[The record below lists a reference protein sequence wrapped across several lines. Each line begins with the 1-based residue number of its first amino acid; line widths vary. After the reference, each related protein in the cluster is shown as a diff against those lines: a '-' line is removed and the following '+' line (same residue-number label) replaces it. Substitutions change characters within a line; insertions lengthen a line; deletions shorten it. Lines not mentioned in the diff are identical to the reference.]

1 MVNLRAALSRRAL
14 RYETLGSDL
23 DGRIYYVLSP
33 RPVED
38 GGRPPLGW
46 GSGLLVWGMGVPRK
60 PDAEV
65 GEEDLPIAVE
75 RWSHFGKSATVR
87 QLAKWV
93 QWRTKKA
100 ADALRPAK
108 SPARPKAASSLK
120 GTPAGKA
127 TLLGKATP
135 KTGTSVK
142 PSPSKLVQSTL
153 YPTPSKAPPKARRS
167 LLFDIII
174 PISAKKASASDDTS
188 SLSSISGPPSVPRV
202 KTSLARPDDDATSS
216 SSGLS
221 SPPSSSREEL
231 LALVAPKDYKPTASV
246 VEEEGKE
253 LVRRLHEVAEWLAVL
268 EWKGMGEVY

>member
-1 MVNLRAALSRRAL
+1 M
-14 RYETLGSDL
+14 D
-23 DGRIYYVLSP
+23 
-33 RPVED
+33 D

-46 GSGLLVWGMGVPRK
+46 GSGLLVWGKGVPRK

-65 GEEDLPIAVE
+65 NEDDLPVAVE
-75 RWSHFGKSATVR
+75 RWSHFGKSATVK

-108 SPARPKAASSLK
+108 SPARPKAAPSLK
-120 GTPAGKA
+120 STPV
-127 TLLGKATP
+127 GKATP
-135 KTGTSVK
+135 KAGTSVK

-174 PISAKKASASDDTS
+174 PISAKKASASDSTS
-188 SLSSISGPPSVPRV
+188 SLSSISAPPSVAWVNPSP
-202 KTSLARPDDDATSS
+202 TRPDDDDTSS

-221 SPPSSSREEL
+221 SPPSSSRENL
-231 LALVAPKDYKPTASV
+231 LALIAPRDYKPGASV
-246 VEEEGKE
+246 VEGEGKE
-253 LVRRLHEVAEWLAVL
+253 LARRLDEVAEWLAVL